1 MNVCMGQNIDN
12 NVRCNVTVKMYSVKQ
27 GWYPEYLKRVVVEA
41 YVVVLKRGV
50 GV

>member
-1 MNVCMGQNIDN
+1 MNTNN
-12 NVRCNVTVKMYSVKQ
+12 NVRYNVTVKMCSVKQ
-27 GWYPEYLKRVVVEA
+27 GGCPEYLKRVVVEA